1 MINTLLRLVHFNSPL
16 PISLIVVLP
25 LNWLEWIP
33 LTTTFPY
40 VCVCVR
46 ECSFWS
52 FAWQGQFI
60 SKHILF
66 FLLPSSFSSFVFL
79 LLDIINKSWH
89 FFYAHYSLL
98 PHWVPLI
105 HSLTHP
111 SSLLTSVFEF
121 LPYFIEYFPMSML
134 LLFPPVFY
142 FRFNIVVV
150 DINNG
155 CRGGQRMRAC
165 ESVFCAGGRERM
177 WVVFHTNFS
186 LIILTFWYVSGMRQ
200 LIQLYIFNIE
210 STLVLLRQTWYR
222 WKLGNFCKVFPCRE
236 YRLFDIRVSSVIA
249 NALSKPH

>member
-1 MINTLLRLVHFNSPL
+1 MFVCVWESVHFE
-16 PISLIVVLP
+16 VLP
-25 LNWLEWIP
+25 DKDNLFQNI
-33 LTTTFPY
+33 FF
-40 VCVCVR
+40 
-46 ECSFWS
+46 SS
-52 FAWQGQFI
+52 
-60 SKHILF
+60 F

-79 LLDIINKSWH
+79 LLDVINKSWH

-121 LPYFIEYFPMSML
+121 LPYSIEYFLMSML

-155 CRGGQRMRAC
+155 CRGGQRMRAR

-200 LIQLYIFNIE
+200 LVQLYIFNTE
-210 STLVLLRQTWYR
+210 STVVLLRQNLAWYR
-222 WKLGNFCKVFPCRE
+222 IKYCSVLHLKLIGS
-236 YRLFDIRVSSVIA
+236 YRAI
-249 NALSKPH
+249 KM